1 MLNTYF
7 VTFPI
12 LTTDRLVLRQITFD
26 DAEAMFDM
34 RSDPEMMAYIPRPLA
49 KTMEDATALIQSML
63 DGTEKGESL
72 LWAIS
77 YKNDTKLLGTIGYW
91 RLKPEHYRAEVG
103 YLLHR
108 DFWQQGIMHEAL
120 QAVLAFGFKDMN
132 CHSIEAIIDPENV
145 ASARLLEKCGFV
157 KEAHFKENCFF
168 EGKFLDSLVYSRLK
182 HEIY

>member
-1 MLNTYF
+1 MLNVHF
-7 VTFPI
+7 DPFPTLI
-12 LTTDRLVLRQITFD
+12 TDRLMLRQITFD
-26 DAEAMFDM
+26 DAEMMFDM

-49 KTMEDATALIQSML
+49 KTIDDASALIQSMH
-63 DGTEKGESL
+63 DGGEKGESL

-108 DFWQQGIMHEAL
+108 DFWQKGIMYEAL
-120 QAVLAFGFKDMN
+120 QAVLEFGFNDMN
-132 CHSIEAIIDPENV
+132 CHSIEAIIDPDNV

-157 KEAHFKENCFF
+157 KEAHFKENCFWN
-168 EGKFLDSLVYSRLK
+168 GQFLDSVVYSRLK
-182 HEIY
+182 I